1 MGQVIV
7 NMSMTLDGVIQSPG
21 RPDEDPRGGFEH
33 GGWAGR
39 YMDQVAAE
47 AAGQAMAKPGALL
60 FGRRT
65 YEDFHSVWPARAGD
79 GNPFSDFMNR
89 RRKYVVSRTLSEPL
103 PWVNST
109 LLAGEAAETVA
120 RLKKESEVDLVVLGS
135 GTLVRTLARHGL
147 VDRFAISIHPLVLG
161 TGQRLFAEDD
171 TFADLRLMSCTPTT
185 TGVIM
190 AVYEPIGGSS

>member
-1 MGQVIV
+1 MARVIV
-7 NMSMTLDGVIQSPG
+7 NMSMTLDGVVQAPG
-21 RPDEDPRGGFEH
+21 RADEDPRGGFGY

-39 YMDQVAAE
+39 YMDEVAAE
-47 AAGQAMAKPGALL
+47 EAGRGMAKPGALL

-89 RRKYVVSRTLSEPL
+89 RRKFVVSRTLSEPL

-109 LLAGEAAETVA
+109 LVRGEAAESVA
-120 RLKKESEVDLVVLGS
+120 RLKKESAEDLVVLGS
-135 GTLVRTLARHGL
+135 ANLVRTLVRHGL
-147 VDRFAISIHPLVLG
+147 VDRFALSIHPLVLG
-161 TGQRLFAEDD
+161 TGRRLFAEDD
-171 TFADLRLMSCTPTT
+171 TFADLRLVSCTTTT

-190 AVYEPIGGSS
+190 AVYEPIGASS